1 MKRILLIEDDRFYA
15 KMMRRAILGRF
26 EEIDVEI
33 VERMEQ
39 ARESLRENRYDLVVA
54 DLHLPDSEGEHIREL
69 VEAGQ
74 SVVVVTG
81 DTDNARKKRITKLDI
96 VDYIVKSHNPRFDYL
111 LKLIARLRDNVGKT
125 ILVAKDASAV
135 RDIFKRFLARQNL
148 RVLCAADG
156 LEAMKI
162 LEKERVD
169 IVLSDYNMPKI
180 DGLELLLAVRERHEM
195 LELPF
200 IAVSADG
207 GNDTVG
213 TFLKLGA
220 NDFLKKPFSKEE
232 LLCRINNTLD
242 TVEMFRQI
250 RDNAITDILTGL
262 YNRRYLYEV
271 APGLVA
277 ATERYGTPLSLAM
290 FDIDHFKR
298 VNDTYGHLT
307 GDRVL
312 REVARVLKEGVRA
325 SDIVVRYGGEEFLV
339 LMPGT
344 DLGRA
349 FIVAEKLR
357 RRVESTAVVPEESDE
372 RVTVSGGVAQ
382 FIDGMDLEDLIR
394 DADEALYRAKR
405 SGRNRIEMQ
414 REKE

>member
-1 MKRILLIEDDRFYA
+1 MRRILLVEDDRFYA
-15 KMMRRAILGRF
+15 KMIRRAILGRF
-26 EEIDVEI
+26 EGIDVEI
-33 VERMEQ
+33 AETMAE
-39 ARESLRENRYDLVVA
+39 ARERLKKGPFDLVLA
-54 DLHLPDSEGEHIREL
+54 DLYLPDSEVEHIREL
-69 VEAGQ
+69 VDAGQ

-81 DTDNARKKRITKLDI
+81 DTDTAQKERLTRLDI
-96 VDYIVKSHNPRFDYL
+96 VDYIVKSQNPRFDYL
-111 LKLIARLRDNVGKT
+111 LKLIARLRNNAGKT
-125 ILVAKDASAV
+125 ILVAEDASAV
-135 RDIFKRFLARQNL
+135 RKVFERFLARQNL
-148 RVLCAADG
+148 RVLCVGNGREA
-156 LEAMKI
+156 LETI
-162 LEKERVD
+162 EKEKVD
-169 IVLSDYNMPKI
+169 IILSDYNMPEV
-180 DGLELLLAVRERHEM
+180 DGLDLLQAVRERHEM

-220 NDFLKKPFSKEE
+220 NDFLKKPFTKEE

-250 RDNAITDILTGL
+250 RDNAITDVLTGL

-271 APGLVA
+271 GPGLMA
-277 ATERYGTPLSLAM
+277 AAERYGTPLSLAI
-290 FDIDHFKR
+290 FDIDHFKK
-298 VNDTYGHLT
+298 VNDTYGHLA

-312 REVARVLKEGVRA
+312 REVARTIEEGVRA

-339 LMPGT
+339 MMPGT

-357 RRVESTAVVPEESDE
+357 RRVEEARIAPEEGADG
-372 RVTVSGGVAQ
+372 VTISGGVAEYV
-382 FIDGMDLEDLIR
+382 DGMDLEDLIR
-394 DADEALYRAKR
+394 GADEALYRAKR

-414 REKE
+414 TERE